1 MTNNEL
7 EFDPSADKD
16 FDPVHTA
23 NVVENLKN
31 QGENKPEGV
40 TSNPITAPNVSTG
53 PVDLKKVRDTPI
65 PNVTDAPLGGTSLTE
80 EQILVK
86 NKLAKQ
92 DKFPF
97 YLPLDPGEKKGA
109 VRAVILNTY
118 RCEVPKGR
126 QVLLPESIYK
136 LLLKSY
142 DAESEALDNNEMNL
156 NNADAGKR
164 RALGLE

>member
-31 QGENKPEGV
+31 QEVPEVKPEV
-40 TSNPITAPNVSTG
+40 INVAKKVSTG
-53 PVDLKKVRDTPI
+53 PVDYKAIRDSSI
-65 PNVTDAPLGGTSLTE
+65 PNVIDAPQGGAGLTE
-80 EQILVK
+80 EQLLVK

-92 DKFPF
+92 PKFAF
-97 YLPLDPGEKKGA
+97 YVPLDPGEKKGA
-109 VRAVILNTY
+109 VRSVIINTY

-126 QVLLPESIYK
+126 QVMLPEAIFK
-136 LLLKSY
+136 LLLRSY
-142 DAESEALDNNEMNL
+142 DAESEALDNNETNL
-156 NNADAGKR
+156 NNADASKR
-164 RALGLE
+164 RALGLD

>member
-31 QGENKPEGV
+31 QNVPEVKAAPVATPKV
-40 TSNPITAPNVSTG
+40 TTG
-53 PVDLKKVRDTPI
+53 PVDLKKVRETPI
-65 PNVTDAPLGGTSLTE
+65 PNVVDAPLGGTSLTE
-80 EQILVK
+80 EQLIVK

-136 LLLKSY
+136 LLLSSY